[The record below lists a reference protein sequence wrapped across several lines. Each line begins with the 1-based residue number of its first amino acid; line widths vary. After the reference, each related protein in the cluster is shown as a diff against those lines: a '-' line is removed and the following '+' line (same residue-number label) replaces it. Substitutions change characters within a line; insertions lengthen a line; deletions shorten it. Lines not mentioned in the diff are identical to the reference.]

1 MNDEVI
7 NIIKIHNLHPIGYQK
22 NGKVYIIKE
31 KKDSFVIKVNTNNY
45 DIYKYLMSRNFPCFP
60 ENYSLKNNNYD
71 IYKYIDD
78 FNVSKIQKI
87 EDLIVILA
95 LLHKKTMYIREISL
109 DEIKSIYE
117 ELNKKIDETRNYYL
131 KINDIIDQEEF
142 INPSHY
148 LLIRNISL
156 FYSMLNYSKN
166 TLNNWYDKIKSA
178 KSIRV
183 VLLHNNIDINHLI
196 INENKYLISWDKAYF
211 DNPIY
216 DIEMFYHKYYQD
228 IELIDTLYLYEKNN
242 KLNDL
247 EKNLLIIRLSIPRII
262 SFTLNTM
269 DDTIA
274 INNEIIYLQKVMNF
288 IEKTINEKLS

>member
-1 MNDEVI
+1 
-7 NIIKIHNLHPIGYQK
+7 
-22 NGKVYIIKE
+22 
-31 KKDSFVIKVNTNNY
+31 
-45 DIYKYLMSRNFPCFP
+45 
-60 ENYSLKNNNYD
+60 
-71 IYKYIDD
+71 
-78 FNVSKIQKI
+78 
-87 EDLIVILA
+87 
-95 LLHKKTMYIREISL
+95 MYIREISL

-156 FYSMLNYSKN
+156 FYSMLNYSQN

-183 VLLHNNIDINHLI
+183 VLLHNNIDIDHLI

-228 IELIDTLYLYEKNN
+228 IELIDTLYLYDRK
-242 KLNDL
+242 
-247 EKNLLIIRLSIPRII
+247 
-262 SFTLNTM
+262 TA
-269 DDTIA
+269 A
-274 INNEIIYLQKVMNF
+274 ITSLFQ
-288 IEKTINEKLS
+288 